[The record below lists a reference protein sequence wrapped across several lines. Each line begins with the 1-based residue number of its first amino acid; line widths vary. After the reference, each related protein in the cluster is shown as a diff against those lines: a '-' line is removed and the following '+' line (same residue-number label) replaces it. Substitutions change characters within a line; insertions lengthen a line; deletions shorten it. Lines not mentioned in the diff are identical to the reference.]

1 MAFFMQLL
9 KNPQLYKNMFALVV
23 AVSTAIVLMAG
34 LSQNSE
40 TVFASLLA
48 FAVMVP
54 VIGSAAVA
62 LYRDVE
68 RALSDDRHFA

>member
-9 KNPQLYKNMFALVV
+9 KNPQLYKNMVV

-68 RALSDDRHFA
+68 RALSADRHFA